1 MKQSL
6 KHLFALT
13 ALCFAV
19 LAPYHRLISG
29 QEIPIPSDVMI
40 SDLADGEFPTRVEAG
55 RLIRAGEL
63 PFWTPNIMS
72 GSPLSVDPL
81 SMLLFTLFPP
91 ALALGLLYGILLSI
105 TATGTYTLARH
116 LGCSRAGAFLAGFSF
131 VWSGFF
137 VCQMRHLG
145 IIGTVAFF
153 PYALYFL
160 DRSLLSLKDSTVA
173 PSGPKHK
180 ILSWLMLFAL
190 CFGLQAQA
198 GFPQTAYICGLFYGL
213 LILWRL
219 LELIKICPFKRLF
232 STATTLVYFLG
243 LATVLGIL
251 MGMSS
256 LFNLWELGTFSDRAG
271 GIAFKDAI
279 SICYPFAAIVTFFR
293 PYYFGDIT
301 NLSFSLSEKTLFWEV
316 YGYIG
321 VITLLL
327 ALFTIISALVRFIKE
342 RRDYKTQLESTSQA
356 LFWSFICILSFCMVL
371 SPLLPLYEIAFHTIP
386 GFSSFRFP
394 TRFLFVTVLSLTLL
408 GGLGLTWLQS
418 ALSRLIPP
426 TSTQRSRL
434 FIGELL
440 VALTIADLIYHNQR
454 QNPMANSHEWLTA
467 TETAALIQKELGRT
481 FSPDAYLH
489 HLAMFTV
496 AQGWAGDLTP
506 YYLQRNMI
514 QPNSN
519 LLHGIPSLTAY
530 AGISPS
536 WVVDL
541 IGDHNRHGLLLDLR
555 SKGKLKVYHQWLQ
568 ALSVKWLIL
577 STPARAPELPFLID
591 KGRTSIA
598 SYLYQLQNPLPR
610 ARFAKHLA
618 CLPTIQEIKRE
629 SVSGRLDPTQTTLL
643 HSQQELQTI
652 QHFLNTWKQ
661 EQREASRVE
670 DSVTLIRDR
679 ATEITLKA
687 CSPEGG
693 LLVLADT
700 YYPGWKVTIDE
711 KTDKI
716 YRVNM
721 MHRGVLVSPGVHTVT
736 FRYQSKVIN
745 WGILLSIIGF
755 FSILTL
761 LCYSSHKSK
770 ESPL

>member
-1 MKQSL
+1 MKETL
-6 KHLFALT
+6 KRLSIVI
-13 ALCFAV
+13 ALCVAV
-19 LAPYHRLISG
+19 LAPYHRLILG

-40 SDLADGEFPTRVEAG
+40 SDLADAEFPVRVEAG

-72 GSPLSVDPL
+72 GYPLSVDPL
-81 SMLLFTLFPP
+81 SMLLFALLPP

-153 PYALYFL
+153 PYALYCL
-160 DRSLLSLKDSTVA
+160 DRALLSVKTTPTSPCVKPQTFA
-173 PSGPKHK
+173 
-180 ILSWLMLFAL
+180 WLMLFAL
-190 CFGLQAQA
+190 CFGMQVLA

-219 LELIKICPFKRLF
+219 LTVLSLRPYKVLI
-232 STATTLVYFLG
+232 TTLLTLVSGISIATLLG
-243 LATVLGIL
+243 TL
-251 MGMSS
+251 MGMNS
-256 LFNLWELGTFSDRAG
+256 LLPVWELGTLSDRAG
-271 GIAFKDAI
+271 GLSFDDVI
-279 SICYPFAAIVTFFR
+279 SVSYPPKFLMSFFS
-293 PYYFGDIT
+293 PYFYGDISDI
-301 NLSFSLSEKTLFWEV
+301 SFTLRKETLFWEV
-316 YGYIG
+316 YGYAG
-321 VITLLL
+321 LSTVLL
-327 ALFTIISALVRFIKE
+327 AFTAIGIALGRLRGKKQETNDQHSF
-342 RRDYKTQLESTSQA
+342 RTQT
-356 LFWSFICILSFCMVL
+356 LFWAFVFLLSLCMVL
-371 SPLLPLYEIAFHTIP
+371 SPFLPLYKIAFYTIP

-408 GGLGLTWLQS
+408 GGLGLTWLQ
-418 ALSRLIPP
+418 ATLSRLIPP
-426 TSTQRSRL
+426 TSTQRRRL

-440 VALTIADLIYHNQR
+440 VALTIADLVYHNQR
-454 QNPMANSHEWLTA
+454 QNPMANSQEWLTA
-467 TETAALIQKELGRT
+467 PETATLLQKDLGRS
-481 FSPDAYLH
+481 FSPDAYWH
-489 HLAMFTV
+489 HMAMFAV
-496 AQGWAGDLTP
+496 AKGWSGDLTP

-519 LLHGIPSLTAY
+519 LLHGIPSLNAY

-541 IGDHNRHGLLLDLR
+541 IGDHNRFGLLLDLR
-555 SKGKLKVYHQWLQ
+555 RKGKLKAYHQWLQ

-577 STPARAPELPFLID
+577 SAPVRAPEQPFLID

-618 CLPTIQEIKRE
+618 CIPTIQEIKRE
-629 SVSGRLDPTQTTLL
+629 SLAGRLDPTQTTLL
-643 HSQQELQTI
+643 HSPQELQTI
-652 QHFLNTWKQ
+652 QKSLNTWKQ
-661 EQREASRVE
+661 EQQEASRVE
-670 DSVTLIRDR
+670 DSVTLINDR
-679 ATEITLKA
+679 ATEITLKT

-700 YYPGWKVTIDE
+700 YYPGWEASINGE
-711 KTDKI
+711 NAQI

-721 MHRGVLVSPGVHTVT
+721 MNRGVLVPPGAHTVSFHYRPWT
-736 FRYQSKVIN
+736 VR
-745 WGILLSIIGF
+745 WGIIFSLIGTLSIL
-755 FSILTL
+755 ILF
-761 LCYSSHKSK
+761 CYYSRKTK
-770 ESPL
+770 EALV